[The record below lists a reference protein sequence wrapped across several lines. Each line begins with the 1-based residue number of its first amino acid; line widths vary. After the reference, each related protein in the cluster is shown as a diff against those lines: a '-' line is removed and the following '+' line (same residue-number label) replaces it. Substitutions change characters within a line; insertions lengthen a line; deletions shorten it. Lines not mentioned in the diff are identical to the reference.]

1 MFFSV
6 KQKKKKIQ
14 PLGNPQTDSYCL
26 GLADKSILR
35 NACKPSTIWDL
46 FLQQSRGL
54 GCVWGGSQELCGC
67 RQKGLVHDMSKTSH
81 CLQQRIPLSPAPT
94 SCVSWDLMY
103 ATFVSKDLVF
113 FHSLYCLYYFL
124 QLQTSN
130 NGFSQVD
137 SAIFQI
143 TVMLLKP
150 GLQTSTW
157 KLRQKGYLQFPLWH

>member
-1 MFFSV
+1 
-6 KQKKKKIQ
+6 
-14 PLGNPQTDSYCL
+14 
-26 GLADKSILR
+26 
-35 NACKPSTIWDL
+35 
-46 FLQQSRGL
+46 
-54 GCVWGGSQELCGC
+54 
-67 RQKGLVHDMSKTSH
+67 
-81 CLQQRIPLSPAPT
+81 
-94 SCVSWDLMY
+94 MY

-130 NGFSQVD
+130 NGFSQVN